1 VHHCSNSQERFAP
14 MMQRPTALKSTDR
27 KKERIPARERRS
39 ANVAVAV
46 QFKCRP
52 SAVALEQT
60 RRSRDEDR
68 AAIRALAKMIL
79 AFGTE
84 WPAKLSTYAGVYVRT
99 YTRAQR
105 YAGPGL
111 FCPLPLRRPPPPPPP
126 RPPAP
131 RARAPGPPGSP
142 RCPPLLPSARA
153 LSSSLITVDEQPCV
167 SSYFL
172 SADDRPRPPGS
183 Q

>member
-111 FCPLPLRRPPPPPPP
+111 FCPLPLRRPPPPPPSPSP
-126 RPPAP
+126 RPA
-131 RARAPGPPGSP
+131 RARARARPVPRGPPAARLYYHP
-142 RCPPLLPSARA
+142 RERSPLLSSRSTNSRA
-153 LSSSLITVDEQPCV
+153 
-167 SSYFL
+167 
-172 SADDRPRPPGS
+172 
-183 Q
+183 